1 MTDIHKTP
9 TYIKAGPRPREGYFW
24 NPDPFGETCSHCR
37 SHVKN
42 HIFAPAPAPLG
53 TPPLPPGAPVSEP
66 PPQVSIE
73 GVQDRLS
80 AWDTQVGGSHYKELE
95 IQPMEY
101 SMRNKLDALQHT
113 IVKYV
118 TRFRSKGG
126 VADLEKAKHCIDML
140 IEHEREHG
148 QKPTG
153 TR

>member
-9 TYIKAGPRPREGYFW
+9 TYIKSGPKPREGYFW
-24 NPDPFGETCSHCR
+24 NPDPFGETCSHCG
-37 SHVKN
+37 SHVKNHGPSGKCPN
-42 HIFAPAPAPLG
+42 HIFAPAPAALG
-53 TPPLPPGAPVSEP
+53 TPPL
-66 PPQVSIE
+66 PQVSIE
-73 GVQDRLS
+73 GVPERLS
-80 AWDTQVGGSHYKELE
+80 AWDTQIGGSHYKELE